1 MGQRPGIALSYSVAR
16 SRGWDPML
24 LWYRLAAVAPVQP
37 VAWELPYDMGAA
49 LKKKKKKIL
58 HLASLWKAESNVSST
73 WKSKLSTL
81 RLGFLVLLFLM
92 VKMLSPCLELFHGI
106 DLEVGLAR
114 LPPHY
119 LKAEGAFA

>member
-49 LKKKKKKIL
+49 LKKKKKKNS
-58 HLASLWKAESNVSST
+58 AF
-73 WKSKLSTL
+73 SK
-81 RLGFLVLLFLM
+81 FV
-92 VKMLSPCLELFHGI
+92 
-106 DLEVGLAR
+106 
-114 LPPHY
+114 
-119 LKAEGAFA
+119 EGRE